1 MPKHSVVKDLLV
13 KPQKQEQKFSRKK
26 IKFVLSVIL
35 LTLLQASLR
44 TSDLTWEK
52 VRTQVDHIIWPDGKR
67 IVLLAEVMLLLCDG
81 VGVVGFVLSIQFVL

>member
-13 KPQKQEQKFSRKK
+13 KPQKQEQKFSRKR
-26 IKFVLSVIL
+26 IKFVLSGIL

-67 IVLLAEVMLLLCDG
+67 IVLLAEVLLLLFDG
-81 VGVVGFVLSIQFVL
+81 VGVVGFVLSIQSVL